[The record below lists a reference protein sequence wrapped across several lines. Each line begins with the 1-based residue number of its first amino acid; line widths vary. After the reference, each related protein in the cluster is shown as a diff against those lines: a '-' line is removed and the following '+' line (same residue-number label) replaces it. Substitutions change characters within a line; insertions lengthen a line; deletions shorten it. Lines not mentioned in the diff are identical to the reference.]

1 MAYLQNLHTHTSF
14 DHGADT
20 PEEIV
25 KKAIEKGFDSIGF
38 SGHAHTYYADNTFS
52 MSPSRTIAYKKDVE
66 RLKREYKDKIKI
78 FLGLEFDMYSDT
90 PQDGY
95 DYMIGSCHYLKMGD
109 DFVNVDHDE
118 NYYKQMIDKYFD
130 GDGMKLAKEYFRQA
144 AMLPKFANIDILAHF
159 DLITKNIDRA
169 DFFDYNSKQYLSYAV
184 EALETL
190 YKDVKL
196 FEVNTGGIV
205 RGYRKTP
212 YPLLNIVK
220 EMKRIG
226 FGAVITSDC
235 HNADHL
241 DSDFDMAR
249 DLLREAGYKEKF
261 ILTDNGFKAIEL

>member
-1 MAYLQNLHTHTSF
+1 MGYLQNLHTHTSF

-25 KKAIEKGFDSIGF
+25 KKAISKGFDSIGF
-38 SGHAHTYYADNTFS
+38 SGHAYIYYSDNTFS
-52 MSPSRTIAYKKDVE
+52 MSPSRTIAYKNEIE
-66 RLKREYKDKIKI
+66 RLKIEYKDKIKI

-95 DYMIGSCHYLKMGD
+95 DYLIGSCHYIKIGD
-109 DFVNVDHDE
+109 EFVNVDHDE
-118 NYYKQMIDKYFD
+118 AYYKVIIDKYFG
-130 GDGMKLAKEYFRQA
+130 GDGMKFAKEYYRQV
-144 AMLPKFANIDILAHF
+144 AMLPQFAKIDILAHF

-169 DFFDYNSKQYLSYAV
+169 DFFDYNSKEYLYYAT

-190 YKDVKL
+190 YKDVKV
-196 FEVNTGGIV
+196 FEVNTGGVV

-212 YPLLNIVK
+212 YPMLNIIK

-226 FGAVITSDC
+226 FDAVITSDC

-241 DSDFDMAR
+241 DSGFDSAAE
-249 DLLREAGYKEKF
+249 LLKEAGYTEKC
-261 ILTDNGFKAIEL
+261 ILTDNGFEKIKL

>member
-20 PEEIV
+20 PEEII
-25 KKAIEKGFDSIGF
+25 KKAMQKGFDSIGF
-38 SGHAHTYYADNTFS
+38 SGHSYTRYSDNTFS
-52 MSPSRTIAYKKDVE
+52 MSPSRTVAYKEDVK
-66 RLKREYKDKIKI
+66 RLKLEYRDRIKI

-95 DYMIGSCHYLKMGD
+95 DYLIGSCHYLKIGD
-109 DFVNVDHDE
+109 NFVNVDHDE
-118 NYYKQMIDKYFD
+118 AYYKVMIDRYFG
-130 GDGMKLAKEYFRQA
+130 GDGMKFAKEYFRQIA
-144 AMLPKFANIDILAHF
+144 TFPKFAKIDILAHF

-169 DFFDYNSKQYLSYAV
+169 DFFDYDSKEYISAAV

-190 YKDVKL
+190 YKDVKI
-196 FEVNTGGIV
+196 FEVNTGGVV

-212 YPLLNIVK
+212 YPMLNIIK

-241 DSDFDMAR
+241 DSGFDTATE
-249 DLLREAGYKEKF
+249 LLKEAGYTEKY